1 MFTSFFLR
9 ASYRCPDLND
19 IVRAASL
26 LAAPP
31 FNKPPHPIS
40 TLKEWHHKELALS
53 EFGIFFRYLAISD
66 LMTTSQ
72 LMEGFTMKYMLT
84 KMYGVLFGLVALFS
98 VNAIAQAPAAAATQ
112 SPQAIVESVAQKL
125 FDLVKAK
132 NAAKTA
138 DDAYYKQVEGT
149 LDGVVNFPFIAA
161 SVMGKDIYAKATPAQ
176 REQFQK
182 VFKDGMVKSLA
193 KGVLGYADSKVTIA
207 GVAEANPSRVV
218 VKQEVA
224 AEGAIHKLDYTMQKA
239 KDGHWKLINV
249 ILNGVNLGQSFSGQF
264 KAGLKKYGGDVDK
277 VTANWLVDA

>member
-1 MFTSFFLR
+1 
-9 ASYRCPDLND
+9 
-19 IVRAASL
+19 
-26 LAAPP
+26 
-31 FNKPPHPIS
+31 
-40 TLKEWHHKELALS
+40 
-53 EFGIFFRYLAISD
+53 
-66 LMTTSQ
+66 
-72 LMEGFTMKYMLT
+72 MKYMLT
-84 KMYGVLFGLVALFS
+84 KMYGVVFGLVALFS
-98 VNAIAQAPAAAATQ
+98 VNAIAQAPATAAAQ

-138 DDAYYKQVEGT
+138 DDAYYKQVEGA

-161 SVMGKDIYAKATPAQ
+161 SVMGKDTYAKATPAQ

-207 GVAEANPSRVV
+207 GVTEANPARVV

-224 AEGAIHKLDYTMQKA
+224 TEGTTHKLDYTMQKA
-239 KDGHWKLINV
+239 KDGEWKLINV

-264 KAGLKKYGGDVDK
+264 KAGLKKYNGDVDK
-277 VTANWLVDA
+277 VIANWLVDA